1 MLKGGGG
8 GGGCVSG
15 CIQYTFNL
23 TELVAGVAAASKIG
37 PVIDTPTQGLLLL
50 VGVAVS
56 GFFIHLF
63 LLLPFDS
70 PNFKKL
76 RTYRSSSLVTRNGVS
91 E

>member
-15 CIQYTFNL
+15 CIQCTFNL
-23 TELVAGVAAASKIG
+23 TELVAGVAAAAASKIG
-37 PVIDTPTQGLLLL
+37 PVIDTPTVGLLLLL
-50 VGVAVS
+50 VGVAAS
-56 GFFIHLF
+56 GFFFHL
-63 LLLPFDS
+63 PIDS
-70 PNFKKL
+70 PIYKKL